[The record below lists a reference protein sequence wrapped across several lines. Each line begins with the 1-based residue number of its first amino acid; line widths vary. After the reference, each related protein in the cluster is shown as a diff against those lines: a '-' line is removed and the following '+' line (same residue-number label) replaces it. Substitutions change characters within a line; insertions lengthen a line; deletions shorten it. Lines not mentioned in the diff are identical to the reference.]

1 MSRAAPDRSMGRNRS
16 PTKEK
21 EKNHEARFAE
31 DQCSQDAPRRCRLGG
46 DIGFG
51 VAVAAPKVG
60 APAPDFSVVDTA
72 GETWT
77 LGGLAGKK
85 VILEWTNHDCPFVV
99 KHYASGNMQALQK
112 EATDAGYVW
121 LSVISSASGKQGHV
135 SPAKADDLTDDR
147 GAAPTAVLL
156 DTSGAMGRAYDA
168 KTTPHMYII
177 DDAGDPGVHGRHRR
191 QADDRSGRHRGREQL
206 LCVSPWPIWR
216 PATRSPQSR

>member
-1 MSRAAPDRSMGRNRS
+1 MKHAFQKTLVVGAVALAA
-16 PTKEK
+16 T
-21 EKNHEARFAE
+21 
-31 DQCSQDAPRRCRLGG
+31 L
-46 DIGFG
+46 GFG

-72 GETWT
+72 GETWS

-85 VILEWTNHDCPFVV
+85 VILEWTNHDCPYVV

-112 EATDAGYVW
+112 EATEADYVW

-168 KTTPHMYII
+168 KTTPHLYVIDPEGTLVYMGGI
-177 DDAGDPGVHGRHRR
+177 DDKPTTD
-191 QADDRSGRHRGREQL
+191 QADIAGAANYVRLAMADLADGRP
-206 LCVSPWPIWR
+206 VATPVTR
-216 PATRSPQSR
+216 PYGCSVKY

>member
-1 MSRAAPDRSMGRNRS
+1 MKHAFPKTLFPGAVALAATLSV
-16 PTKEK
+16 
-21 EKNHEARFAE
+21 
-31 DQCSQDAPRRCRLGG
+31 
-46 DIGFG
+46 G
-51 VAVAAPKVG
+51 VALAAPKVG

-72 GETWT
+72 GETWS
-77 LGGLAGKK
+77 LGGLAGKTI
-85 VILEWTNHDCPFVV
+85 ILEWTNHDCPYVV

-177 DDAGDPGVHGRHRR
+177 DPEGTLVYMGGIDDKPTTDHADIAAASNYVRLAMADLAAGN
-191 QADDRSGRHRGREQL
+191 
-206 LCVSPWPIWR
+206 PIATPVTR
-216 PATRSPQSR
+216 PYGCSVKY

>member
-1 MSRAAPDRSMGRNRS
+1 MKQAFSKTLVFGAVALAATLSV
-16 PTKEK
+16 
-21 EKNHEARFAE
+21 
-31 DQCSQDAPRRCRLGG
+31 
-46 DIGFG
+46 G

-72 GETWT
+72 GETWS
-77 LGGLAGKK
+77 LGGLAGKTI
-85 VILEWTNHDCPFVV
+85 ILEWTNHDCPYVV
-99 KHYASGNMQALQK
+99 KHYASGNMQAVQK

-177 DDAGDPGVHGRHRR
+177 DPAGTLVYMGGIDDKPTTD
-191 QADDRSGRHRGREQL
+191 QADIAAASNYVRLAMADLAAGN
-206 LCVSPWPIWR
+206 PIATPVTR
-216 PATRSPQSR
+216 PYGCSVKY

>member
-1 MSRAAPDRSMGRNRS
+1 MKQTLQKTLVLGAVALAA
-16 PTKEK
+16 T
-21 EKNHEARFAE
+21 
-31 DQCSQDAPRRCRLGG
+31 L
-46 DIGFG
+46 GFG

-60 APAPDFSVVDTA
+60 APAPDFSVVDSA
-72 GETWT
+72 GETWG

-85 VILEWTNHDCPFVV
+85 VVLEWTNHDCPYVV

-135 SPAKADDLTDDR
+135 SAAKADDLTDDR

-168 KTTPHMYII
+168 KTTPHMYVIDPEGILVFMGGI
-177 DDAGDPGVHGRHRR
+177 DDKPTTD
-191 QADDRSGRHRGREQL
+191 QADIEGARNYVRLAMADLAAGNP
-206 LCVSPWPIWR
+206 VATPVTR
-216 PATRSPQSR
+216 PYGCSVKY

>member
-1 MSRAAPDRSMGRNRS
+1 MKHAFPKTLAVGAVTFAAALSFS
-16 PTKEK
+16 
-21 EKNHEARFAE
+21 
-31 DQCSQDAPRRCRLGG
+31 
-46 DIGFG
+46 
-51 VAVAAPKVG
+51 VAAAAPKVG

-85 VILEWTNHDCPFVV
+85 VVLEWTNHDCPYVV

-135 SPAKADDLTDDR
+135 SPAQADDLSDDR

-168 KTTPHMYII
+168 KTTPHLYVIDPEGTLVYMGGI
-177 DDAGDPGVHGRHRR
+177 DDKPTTD
-191 QADDRSGRHRGREQL
+191 QADIPGATNYVRLAMADLAAGNP
-206 LCVSPWPIWR
+206 VATPVTR
-216 PATRSPQSR
+216 PYGCSVKY